1 MLEGWNE
8 ASLVYDTSFDVRV
21 QGSGVGPFTGPAI
34 SASYITPT
42 FSCVNGTGGTV
53 TIDTYGPVGGRI
65 TGKFSGITGFV
76 AMLGTCPDSVSGSFD
91 LTREPDN

>member
-21 QGSGVGPFTGPAI
+21 HGSGVGTFTGTAI
-34 SASYITPT
+34 SASYNTPT

-65 TGKFSGITGFV
+65 TGTFSGITGFV
-76 AMLGTCPDSVSGSFD
+76 AMLGTCPASVSGSFD